1 MVLFSPTLVSIKF
14 PAPVL
19 AVVSTVIVPTAAAVL
34 PSCRNTVLRN
44 ESAVA
49 DGVGVGEGDG
59 VGLGVGDAVGVGV
72 GVDELEL
79 ETEPQPTSQN
89 AEMSNNKAVILRSMS
104 SPKNLG
110 LVNRGTVAL

>member
-1 MVLFSPTLVSIKF
+1 MLFSPTLVSFRF

-34 PSCRNTVLRN
+34 PSCRNTVVRN
-44 ESAVA
+44 ESGV

-59 VGLGVGDAVGVGV
+59 VGLGVGVTTGVGVGV
-72 GVDELEL
+72 GEPEL

-89 AEMSNNKAVILRSMS
+89 ESIRNNSEVILRSTS

-110 LVNRGTVAL
+110 FG